1 MHKAGRTVA
10 AFLAAASLSAP
21 AAAVRA
27 DEPVTIGVVGAVSD
41 TVLYLTEK
49 KGFFHDEG
57 LKGDITVFDSGAKM
71 VAPLGKGDLDVGA
84 GAYSAGLFNAVA
96 RGINIKI
103 VADKATNKAP
113 YDYRAVVVRTPL
125 AGTIKT
131 LADLKGRKIG
141 VTAQGAS
148 DNSVLA
154 VGLKSVGL
162 GLGDVERFYMGFA
175 AQFVALQNG
184 GIDAAMSS
192 EPDATLMARQGI
204 AVKFEPYSAFY
215 PVYQSGVILF
225 GTSLLDQ
232 DRAKGEKFMRAY
244 LRAVRFYDSA
254 LKDGHIVGPNADYIY
269 DAIAE
274 LTKQKDKTV
283 FHDMVASWCNPNG
296 AIEIASVKT
305 DLADFKAEG
314 EVPPDIDA
322 DRVVDM
328 SFVQA
333 ALKQL
338 GPSQAAQK

>member
-1 MHKAGRTVA
+1 MNMPGKTIASI
-10 AFLAAASLSAP
+10 LAVASLCGP
-21 AAAVRA
+21 AAARA

-41 TVLYLTEK
+41 IVLYLAEK
-49 KGFFHDEG
+49 KGFFHEEG

-71 VAPLGKGDLDVGA
+71 IAPLGAGQLDVGA
-84 GAYSAGLFNAVA
+84 GAYSAGLFNAVG

-113 YDYRAVVVRTPL
+113 YDYRVVVVRTPL
-125 AGTIKT
+125 AGEIKT

-141 VTAQGAS
+141 ITAQGAS

-154 VGLKSVGL
+154 VGLKSAGL

-175 AQFVALQNG
+175 AQFVALKNG
-184 GIDAAMSS
+184 GIDAALNS
-192 EPDATLMARQGI
+192 EPDATLLVREGI
-204 AVKFEPYSAFY
+204 AVKFKPYSAFY

-225 GTSLLDQ
+225 GTSFLDK
-232 DRAKGEKFMRAY
+232 DRAKGEKFMHAY
-244 LRAVRFYDSA
+244 LRAVRFYDGA
-254 LKDGHIVGPNADYIY
+254 LSNGHLAGANADYIY

-274 LTKQKDKTV
+274 LTKQQDKSV

-296 AIEIASVKT
+296 ALEMASVRT

-314 EVPPDIDA
+314 EVEGDITA
-322 DRVVDM
+322 DSVVDM

-333 ALKQL
+333 ALKGL
-338 GPSQAAQK
+338 GPATQ